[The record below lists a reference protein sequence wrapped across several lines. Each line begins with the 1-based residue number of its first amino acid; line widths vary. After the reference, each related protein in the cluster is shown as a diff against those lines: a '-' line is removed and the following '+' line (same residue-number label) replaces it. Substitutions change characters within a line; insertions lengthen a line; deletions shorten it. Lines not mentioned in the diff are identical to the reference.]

1 MVKITLFAQI
11 TNILDK
17 NIFKSLVAKHQSDK
31 HNKGINSWTHL
42 ISMIFLQMSQSSSLR
57 EISNGLRSATGN
69 LNHLGIK
76 TAPSKSTLSYI
87 NQTRTWEL
95 FHDCYFAM
103 YGALQESCRGMQ
115 KKFKIKTKRIMLL
128 DSTLISLCM
137 ELFDWAKYKSTKGA
151 IKLHTLL
158 DYDTCLPAFVL
169 MTEGRDHDGSIAHM
183 IPLPKDSVVVADR
196 GYQDFSLMYNWDSN
210 ENNFVVRLK
219 NTTKFDVLK
228 ENDVSRYIEDGVVS
242 DEIVQLSAPN
252 TFAKYP
258 KRLRRVVVYDKV
270 NNSHIELITNNFK
283 WTALTISRLYKS
295 RWQIEIFFKELKQ
308 HLKIKS
314 FVGTSVNAVLIQIWT
329 ALITI
334 MILRHL
340 KSIAKYAWCL
350 SNLISFLRINLF
362 VKIELQLWLDKP
374 FEEPVDDSV
383 SVDQLCLFSKGV

>member
-1 MVKITLFAQI
+1 MIKITLFAQI

-17 NIFKSLVAKHQSDK
+17 NIFKSLVSKYQSDK

-76 TAPSKSTLSYI
+76 IAPSKSTLSYI
-87 NQTRTWEL
+87 NQHRSWDL
-95 FHDCYFAM
+95 FNDYYFAS
-103 YGALQESCRGMQ
+103 YRALQDTCRGNQ
-115 KKFKIKTKRIMLL
+115 KTFKIKTKRIMLL
-128 DSTLISLCM
+128 DSTLISLCL

-169 MTEGRDHDGSIAHM
+169 MTDGKDNDGSIAHM

-196 GYQDFSLMYNWDSN
+196 GYQDFSLMNNWDSN

-228 ENDVSRYIEDGVVS
+228 ENDVSRFIEG
-242 DEIVQLSAPN
+242 
-252 TFAKYP
+252 
-258 KRLRRVVVYDKV
+258 
-270 NNSHIELITNNFK
+270 
-283 WTALTISRLYKS
+283 
-295 RWQIEIFFKELKQ
+295 WQIEIFFKELKQ